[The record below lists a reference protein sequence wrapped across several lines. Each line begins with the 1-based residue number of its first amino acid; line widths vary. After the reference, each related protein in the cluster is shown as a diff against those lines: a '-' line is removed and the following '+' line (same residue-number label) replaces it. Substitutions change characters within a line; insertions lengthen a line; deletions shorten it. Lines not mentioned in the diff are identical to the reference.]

1 MPSLPP
7 RLQPSE
13 SPTATPT
20 SLHPAPLPLERA
32 PLSPKGASLLKYQY
46 DVVLGCPRSG
56 TTFLMEVL
64 NALPD
69 VECVTGTI
77 LPVSIP
83 QIVNAADLSPTLYD
97 ALAVGFERALDDY
110 MASGR
115 FQSRAAALQK
125 WVNAPSGVKGLYDA
139 VRRRRSLSRL
149 IYKEPFLSFAPEFV
163 YYALPDANIIHI
175 YRDGRD
181 CANSLIRT
189 YDVLSDDN
197 LTHLMGAEMR
207 LGRKVGEVY
216 VPWWVEQGREEEFL
230 AATPFGR
237 AIWMWAYMVRRCDHF
252 FSLPAVKDSGRVLL
266 LRYEDLVQSPDT
278 FGEQILDHLGLES
291 TRAFRRRLQTAHTGS
306 IGKHERRRTP
316 ELEEAERIAGP
327 ELARYGYL

>member
-1 MPSLPP
+1 MQSQPP
-7 RLQPSE
+7 RPQPSE
-13 SPTATPT
+13 SPTAT
-20 SLHPAPLPLERA
+20 SASSRPAPLKLERT
-32 PLSPKGASLLKYQY
+32 PLSPKGQSLLKYQY
-46 DVVLGCPRSG
+46 DIVLGCPRSG
-56 TTFLMEVL
+56 TTFLMEIL
-64 NALPD
+64 NTLPD
-69 VECVTGTI
+69 VECLTGTL

-115 FQSRAAALQK
+115 FRSRAAALQK

-139 VRRRRSLSRL
+139 VRRRRSLNRL

-163 YYALPDANIIHI
+163 YYALPNANIIHI

-181 CANSLIRT
+181 CANSLVRT

-207 LGRKVGEVY
+207 LGRKVGPSY
-216 VPWWVEQGREEEFL
+216 VPWWVEDGREEEFL

-252 FSLPAVKDSGRVLL
+252 FSLPDVKASGRVML
-266 LRYEDLVQSPDT
+266 LRYEDLVQSPDEY
-278 FGEQILDHLGLES
+278 GEQILAHLGLPS
-291 TRAFRRRLQTAHTGS
+291 SKGFRRRLQTAHTGS
-306 IGKHERRRTP
+306 IGKHEGRRTP
-316 ELEEAERIAGP
+316 ELDEAERIAGP

>member
-1 MPSLPP
+1 M
-7 RLQPSE
+7 
-13 SPTATPT
+13 SPTQR
-20 SLHPAPLPLERA
+20 LERA
-32 PLSPKGASLLKYQY
+32 PLSPKEASLLKYQY
-46 DVVLGCPRSG
+46 DIVLGCPRSG

-64 NALPD
+64 NTLPD
-69 VECVTGTI
+69 AECVTGTI

-110 MASGR
+110 MESGR
-115 FQSRAAALQK
+115 FHSRAAAVQK
-125 WVNAPSGVKGLYDA
+125 WVNAPTGLRGLYDA
-139 VRRRRSLSRL
+139 LRLRRSVRRM

-163 YYALPDANIIHI
+163 YYALPDAKIIHI

-189 YDVLSDDN
+189 YDVLSDEN

-207 LGRKVGEVY
+207 LGRKVGDAY
-216 VPWWVEQGREEEFL
+216 VPWWVEDGREEEFL
-230 AATPFGR
+230 AASPFGR

-252 FSLPAVKDSGRVLL
+252 FSLPEVEASGRVML
-266 LRYEDLVQSPDT
+266 LRYEEFMQAPEAY
-278 FGEQILDHLGLES
+278 GEKILEHLGLES

-306 IGKHERRRTP
+306 IGKHERRGP
-316 ELEEAERIAGP
+316 QEIEEAERLAGP

>member
-1 MPSLPP
+1 MMSSPLETSTQSAPPSKKTQTPP
-7 RLQPSE
+7 QN
-13 SPTATPT
+13 
-20 SLHPAPLPLERA
+20 LERA
-32 PLSPKGASLLKYQY
+32 PLSSKGASLVKYRY
-46 DVVLGCPRSG
+46 DIVLGCPRSG
-56 TTFLMEVL
+56 TTFLADVL
-64 NALPD
+64 NAIPT
-69 VECVTGTI
+69 VECITGTI

-83 QIVNAADLSPTLYD
+83 QIVNAPDLSPALYD

-110 MASGR
+110 MESGR

-125 WVNAPSGVKGLYDA
+125 WINAPTGLKGLYNA
-139 VRRRRSLSRL
+139 LMGRRHLDRI

-163 YYALPDANIIHI
+163 YYALPDAKIIHI

-189 YDVLSDDN
+189 YDVLSDEN

-207 LGRKVGEVY
+207 LGRAVGEMY
-216 VPWWVEQGREEEFL
+216 IPWWVEEGREQEFL
-230 AATPFGR
+230 DATPFGR
-237 AIWMWAYMVRRCDHF
+237 AIWMWAYMVRRCDQF
-252 FSLPAVKDSGRVLL
+252 FSLPEVQDSGRVML
-266 LRYEDLVQSPDT
+266 LRYEDFMQAPDVY
-278 FGEQILDHLGLES
+278 GEKILDHLELES
-291 TRAFRRRLQTAHTGS
+291 TKAFHRHLRTAHTGS

>member
-1 MPSLPP
+1 MTAPPP
-7 RLQPSE
+7 RPPSAE
-13 SPTATPT
+13 SSTA
-20 SLHPAPLPLERA
+20 PADALRPPALKLERT
-32 PLSPKGASLLKYQY
+32 PLSPKGRSLLKYQY

-64 NALPD
+64 NTLPD

-83 QIVNAADLSPTLYD
+83 QIVNAAELSPALYD

-115 FQSRAAALQK
+115 FHSRAAALQK
-125 WVNAPSGVKGLYDA
+125 WANAPSGAKGLYDA
-139 VRRRRSLSRL
+139 VRNRRSLNRL

-163 YYALPDANIIHI
+163 YYALPKANIIHI

-189 YDVLSDDN
+189 YDVLSDEN

-237 AIWMWAYMVRRCDHF
+237 AMWMWAYMVRRCDQF
-252 FSLPAVKDSGRVLL
+252 FSLPEVKDSGRVML
-266 LRYEDLVQSPDT
+266 LRYEDLVQSPDEY
-278 FGEQILDHLGLES
+278 GEKILDHLGLPT
-291 TRAFRRRLQTAHTGS
+291 TRAFRRKLQTAHTGS
-306 IGKHERRRTP
+306 IGKHERRGSS
-316 ELEEAERIAGP
+316 EIEEAERFAGP